1 MTDTPTENSKPTMR
15 TANVRA
21 DRRLREAHL
30 DEYRKYQ
37 VEEAAAIGI
46 EYTPQPTEQ
55 EKAEAKLVALLQ
67 ENPDLKARLVDE
79 LSGKADQ
86 PEG

>member
-1 MTDTPTENSKPTMR
+1 MTDTPTEGGKPTMR
-15 TANVRA
+15 TANVA
-21 DRRLREAHL
+21 ATQRLREAHL
-30 DEYRKYQ
+30 DEYRQYQ
-37 VEEAAAIGI
+37 VEEAAKLGI
-46 EYTPQPTEQ
+46 DFTPQPTEQ

-79 LSGKADQ
+79 LSGKVDQ